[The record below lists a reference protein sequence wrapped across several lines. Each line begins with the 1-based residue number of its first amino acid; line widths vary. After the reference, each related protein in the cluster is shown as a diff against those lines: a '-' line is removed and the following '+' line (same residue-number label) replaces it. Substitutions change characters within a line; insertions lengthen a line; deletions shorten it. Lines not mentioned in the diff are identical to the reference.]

1 MPLPQVEFFSD
12 VNTNGLFKIY
22 VDTKTFTEDG
32 GEPQDTA
39 LKNNSNDEQ
48 FRKKVAAK
56 IRSSFISLLKSIS
69 NSRCANLPQE
79 LLDKLFDENG
89 TLYAGSDQY
98 LKSVYGLLCSNNVMI
113 KDFYDNID
121 SNNPIET
128 KVSDK
133 DCNIAY
139 FTFKMQFKYKLLDYV
154 IQVDIGH
161 SLYTNDYTGNGLDD
175 VTVTGDLTVCN
186 NLNITGSSSL
196 SSVSSTGSAN
206 LHNLIVGGTS
216 QFNNTITVGDVTC
229 SHDVKIYGG
238 EQNNDGNLN
247 TDKYLE
253 WDSSASLLNLKGKLI
268 IGTDTGTHNDN
279 VTIHGQTGKLE
290 WDSAT
295 DKLDLNGTL
304 NIQKDA
310 TILGDVTI
318 GSHTDSPHLFIYGG
332 DGTKSIQWNES
343 ANNKLILKG
352 ELDIGS
358 QCEGY
363 FVNIHSNS
371 ANKYI
376 RWDPGNYQLKINADN
391 VVIGDECNCSSFKIW
406 GTDAGKYIDWNTV
419 SNELQIV
426 GNVDINAGQRLTLN
440 GSLNGSPITCTWEG
454 ITGTFTNY
462 GKTVLSE
469 TDISGPLECGTP
481 AAGCNFKVHGE
492 TGTGSKIDWSETTNT
507 FEITGLLTV
516 SGNTTLNGPLI
527 TDDNVTIKS
536 ATDGKMLAWNHVNN
550 TFQVNGIT
558 NLCGAVT
565 ITSVDNSDVTVN
577 SSIIL
582 EKSVLIKDNVTIGEN
597 GLGHSFKAY
606 GEANGDF
613 IEWNNST
620 YTVTGTT
627 VLDGNVTTQTG
638 TLTINSDTTIDAAK
652 TLTCNGSSTFNNTVD
667 LTGALNT
674 AAATVITC
682 TGAGGSWTW
691 NNTNTPNKLNLLC
704 DLTMT
709 GKTMELTDSNFTI
722 DSCNNNYYLKWLET
736 SQELKIH
743 STDVTITSN
752 FELNDDKDNPTRTI
766 NWDTTTK
773 TLTCNA
779 QLHTYDHVSL
789 FCENNNN
796 NNKVE
801 WNKSTGTLVVDSI
814 FKLQNNDNS
823 LSINWDQTNLTCN
836 APVITNHDITINA
849 AAPGTNN
856 ITWNKANGTLTADAV
871 VKLEKNGTDYYIEW
885 NNATPKFTINSDLDI
900 KKGNVNIYNSGDVP
914 KIIWTSAG
922 AGKLEVKSE
931 VDFSIGDV
939 TLTGDNS
946 TIKWTPTT
954 DILTATDCCITLK
967 NNAETNKITWD
978 PNDDL
983 CILSKVN
990 IDGDVNILGNNTKS
1004 IEWDKSNAKLTLDV
1018 NDILITSTTLVI
1030 NSCITTRKDIN
1041 IQDCIGCDRIT
1052 WEDTTKLLN
1061 IATDTELNGI
1071 DAECKIAWDYD
1082 ANTLTSEAKKVILKG
1097 TQVVDAPNADNF
1109 TGQVEWDKAT
1119 NRLNVDGSL
1128 VKTPFSKT
1136 DSNGDILL
1144 NLSNHNN
1151 FHLTLCGDITL
1162 KNPGTECPGQEGR
1175 IVINGAN
1182 RTITLDSDWYI
1193 EREFCTAGPDREI
1206 TLTGPI
1212 NVLVYYVFDTNKI
1225 LLRLEKDYINACPAP
1240 GC

>member
-1 MPLPQVEFFSD
+1 MSLPQVEFFSD
-12 VNTNGLFKIY
+12 VDTNGLFKIY

-32 GEPQDTA
+32 GEPQETA
-39 LKNNSNDEQ
+39 LSNGSTDEQ

-69 NSRCANLPQE
+69 NSRCANLPQD

-89 TLYAGSDQY
+89 TLYAGTDSY
-98 LKSVYGLLCSNNVMI
+98 TKSVYGLLCSNNVMI
-113 KDFYDNID
+113 QDFYDNTG
-121 SNNPIET
+121 SNNPIAT
-128 KVSDK
+128 KISDK

-216 QFNNTITVGDVTC
+216 QFNNTVTVGDIAC

-238 EQNNDGNLN
+238 ENINNDGNIN

-253 WDSSASLLNLKGKLI
+253 WDASASLLNLKGKLI
-268 IGTDTGTHNDN
+268 IGTNNGTHNDN
-279 VTIHGQTGKLE
+279 VIIHGQTGKLE

-295 DKLDLNGTL
+295 DKLDLDGTL

-318 GSHTDSPHLFIYGG
+318 GSPTHDAHLNIYGSEV
-332 DGTKSIQWNES
+332 TKSIEWNNS
-343 ANNKLILKG
+343 GNNKLILKG
-352 ELDIGS
+352 ALDIGTATA
-358 QCEGY
+358 GH
-363 FVNIHSNS
+363 FVKIYSNS

-376 RWDPGNYQLKINADN
+376 YWDPGNYKLQINANN
-391 VVIGDECNCSSFKIW
+391 VVIGDECNCSNLKIW
-406 GTDAGKYIDWNTV
+406 GSDAGKYIDWNTV
-419 SNELQIV
+419 ANKLQIV
-426 GNVDINAGQRLTLN
+426 GDVELDAAHSLTLKGSYN
-440 GSLNGSPITCTWEG
+440 GNTITCIWDGCDG
-454 ITGTFTNY
+454 ILKND
-462 GKTVLSE
+462 GKTILSE
-469 TDISGPLECGTP
+469 TDISTSLTCGT
-481 AAGCNFKVHGE
+481 AGTGCNFIVHGADS
-492 TGTGSKIDWSETTNT
+492 TGNKIDWSKATNI
-507 FEITGLLTV
+507 FGITGLLTV
-516 SGNTTLNGPLI
+516 SGNTTLAGQLI
-527 TDDNVTIKS
+527 TNNDVTMNS
-536 ATDGKMLAWNHVNN
+536 ATGGKELTWTHATN
-550 TFQVNGIT
+550 TLQVNGIT
-558 NLCGAVT
+558 NLNGAVT
-565 ITSVDNSDVTVN
+565 VTAVGGSIVTVDSN
-577 SSIIL
+577 ITL
-582 EKSVLIKDNVTIGEN
+582 EKPVQINDSVTIGVDDT
-597 GLGHSFKAY
+597 GYLFKVFGNTTGKY
-606 GEANGDF
+606 
-613 IEWNNST
+613 IEWDNTSNT
-620 YTVTGTT
+620 YTIKGNT

-638 TLTINSDTTIDAAK
+638 TLTINSDTTINAAN
-652 TLTCNGSSTFNNTVD
+652 TLTCAGVSNFNNTVN

-674 AAATVITC
+674 AEATVITC
-682 TGAGGSWTW
+682 TGADGSWTW
-691 NNTNTPNKLNLLC
+691 NNTANTLDLLC
-704 DLTMT
+704 DLTMHD
-709 GKTMELTDSNFTI
+709 KTMRLESSDFTI
-722 DSCNNNYYLKWLET
+722 DSCTNNYYLKWLKA
-736 SQELKIH
+736 SQELQIYSNNIK
-743 STDVTITSN
+743 ITSN

-814 FKLQNNDNS
+814 FNLQNNDNS

-836 APVITNHDITINA
+836 APLITNDSITINST
-849 AAPGTNN
+849 GGNI
-856 ITWNKANGTLTADAV
+856 ITWSKANGTLTADAV

-922 AGKLEVKSE
+922 NGKLEVKSD
-931 VDFSIGDV
+931 VDFSIGDIK
-939 TLTGDNS
+939 LIGDTSNI
-946 TIKWTPTT
+946 TWTS
-954 DILTATDCCITLK
+954 DSNILTATDCCITLK
-967 NNAETNKITWD
+967 NDDESNKIIWD
-978 PNDDL
+978 PATDL
-983 CILSKVN
+983 SILSKVN
-990 IDGDVNILGNNTKS
+990 IDGDVNILGNNAKS
-1004 IEWDKSNAKLTLDV
+1004 IEWDKSNANLTLDV

-1030 NSCITTRKDIN
+1030 NSCLTTKKDIK
-1041 IQDCIGCDRIT
+1041 IQDDGGCDRIT

-1061 IATDTELNGI
+1061 IATDTELNG
-1071 DAECKIAWDYD
+1071 ALAACKIVWDWD
-1082 ANTLTSEAKKVILKG
+1082 TNTLTSEAKKVILNG
-1097 TQVVDAPNADNF
+1097 TQVVDAPNAGNF

-1128 VKTPFSKT
+1128 VKKPFSKT
-1136 DSNGDILL
+1136 DSNGDTIL

-1162 KNPGTECPGQEGR
+1162 KNPATECPGQEGR

-1182 RTITLDSDWYI
+1182 RTITLDTDWYI
-1193 EREFCTAGPDREI
+1193 EREFCTPGADRQI